1 MKPAQKWSFEELRL
15 MHFREAIAKE
25 SLHVLSSR
33 DGTYTATWIPKQS
46 GYYRVECRIDGISI
60 SQIHNVEVQNGQI
73 VNRKPSRRT
82 AYLSR
87 ARMATV
93 HKEDTQGVRVR
104 TAPSL
109 QAPQTGLLP
118 AGATVFY
125 VDECE
130 NADGVWLRLNDESA
144 VTFCT
149 KLSNPLQAWCLQ
161 YHVHLRKTLIYRDS
175 DALPATGANAA
186 TAPTMPLQSAQ
197 SVIVACE
204 EEYVVKKV
212 ELAKGAPVRA
222 QPQKGAKVLYYLA
235 LNDLVQSTG
244 WVQNADGEIW
254 IQVQAD
260 TKGKWLDFF
269 GKNGGVPVFEVY
281 ESDSILSE
289 KVCAWESGEIH

>member
-1 MKPAQKWSFEELRL
+1 MLPSLGRTQSLDLFLIIPLSARYTAMTMMKPAQKWSFEELRL
-15 MHFREAIAKE
+15 LHFREAISKE

-33 DGTYTATWIPKQS
+33 DGAYTATWIPKQS
-46 GYYRVECRIDGISI
+46 GCYRVECRIDGISI

-118 AGATVFY
+118 PGAAVFY

-161 YHVHLRKTLIYRDS
+161 YHAHLRKTLLYRDS
-175 DALPATGANAA
+175 DAIPAANAA
-186 TAPTMPLQSAQ
+186 AAVVAPTMFSQNTQ

-204 EEYVVKKV
+204 EEYVVRKP
-212 ELAKGAPVRA
+212 ETAKGAPVRA
-222 QPQKGAKVLYYLA
+222 QPQKGAKVLQYLVV
-235 LNDLVQSTG
+235 NDLVQSTG
-244 WVQNADGEIW
+244 WLQNAEGEVW
-254 IQVQAD
+254 IQVLVDA
-260 TKGKWLDFF
+260 KGM
-269 GKNGGVPVFEVY
+269 GVP
-281 ESDSILSE
+281 
-289 KVCAWESGEIH
+289 